1 MTTQDQ
7 TTAPANAATKVAD
20 KAAPNTVTL
29 DTPVRHGDQ
38 LITAVTLRKPKAG
51 ELRGIALT
59 ELLQLKVE
67 AIQAVVPRISSPMLH
82 KQDMANLDPADLVAL
97 GGVVIG
103 FLLSKEQK
111 ADFLTE

>member
-1 MTTQDQ
+1 MTTQAQHAD
-7 TTAPANAATKVAD
+7 TTNTATDVAD
-20 KAAPNTVTL
+20 KTDPNTVTL
-29 DTPVRHGDQ
+29 DTPVRRGDQ
-38 LITAVTLRKPKAG
+38 FINAVTLRKPKAG

-82 KQDMANLDPADLVAL
+82 KQDMANMDPADLVTL

-103 FLLSKEQK
+103 FLLTKEQK
-111 ADFLTE
+111 TDFLTA

>member
-1 MTTQDQ
+1 MTTQNQ
-7 TTAPANAATKVAD
+7 TADTTNTATDVANKID
-20 KAAPNTVTL
+20 PNTVTL
-29 DTPVRHGDQ
+29 DTPVRHGEQ
-38 LITAVTLRKPKAG
+38 LITSVTLRKPKAG

-82 KQDMANLDPADLVAL
+82 KQDMANMDPADLVTL

-103 FLLSKEQK
+103 FLLTKEQK
-111 ADFLTE
+111 TDFLTA